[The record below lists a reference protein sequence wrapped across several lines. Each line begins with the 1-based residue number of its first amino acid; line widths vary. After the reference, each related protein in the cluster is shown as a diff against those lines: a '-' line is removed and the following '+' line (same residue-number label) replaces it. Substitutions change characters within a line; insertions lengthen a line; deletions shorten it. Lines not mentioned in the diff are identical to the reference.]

1 MQTHKV
7 RIHPHVRPDE
17 TALMLSEIFNHQD
30 QLAKDAQ

>member
-7 RIHPHVRPDE
+7 RIHPLVRPDE